1 MEIVQLLSAAG
12 IGGIIGS
19 LLTTIVQSWLAH
31 KSYLTNRNFQEKKEA
46 YVGFIEAGH
55 LSDIHNTPEYSIRWA
70 YWQARC
76 ELVGS
81 HEVVSLVG
89 EIEETNPKNGQPHPN
104 RPQVWIKLKK
114 AMRKDLGIQITE

>member
-46 YVGFIEAGH
+46 YVGLWSSHLNIEKKDDDSARRAFI
-55 LSDIHNTPEYSIRWA
+55 
-70 YWQARC
+70 YWHMRC
-76 ELVGS
+76 ELVAPLSVRQAIQKVIDSNDGIIADRLQS
-81 HEVVSLVG
+81 NEELREV
-89 EIEETNPKNGQPHPN
+89 
-104 RPQVWIKLKK
+104 
-114 AMRKDLGIQITE
+114 MRKDLGIQYTND